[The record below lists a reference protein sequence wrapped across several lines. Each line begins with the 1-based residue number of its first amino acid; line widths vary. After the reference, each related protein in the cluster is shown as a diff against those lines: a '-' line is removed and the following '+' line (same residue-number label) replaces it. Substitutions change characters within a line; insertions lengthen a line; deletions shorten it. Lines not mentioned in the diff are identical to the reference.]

1 MNGGII
7 LILIGGVFLLKNMGL
22 LEGVEWGILWPI
34 ALILLG
40 INMLLKKRYSANCG
54 IKHSGTCAPRE

>member
-40 INMLLKKRYSANCG
+40 INMLLKKRYCVNCG
-54 IKHSGTCAPRE
+54 VKHSGTCAPRE